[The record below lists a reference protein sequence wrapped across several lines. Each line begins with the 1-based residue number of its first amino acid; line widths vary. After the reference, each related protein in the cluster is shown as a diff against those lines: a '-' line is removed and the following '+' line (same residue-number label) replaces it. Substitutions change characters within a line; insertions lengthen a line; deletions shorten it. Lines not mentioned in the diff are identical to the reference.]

1 MGKPRLLGRGFSLLY
16 DLIVADWVEL
26 VCNLTCFIFMELD
39 GSGLDTLFCWLFW
52 GMFFCFLLFGPLR
65 GTEERQF
72 SRSGS
77 ASTPAF
83 GKAETPYG
91 VFSARLN
98 RHV

>member
-26 VCNLTCFIFMELD
+26 VCNLNCFVFMELD

-52 GMFFCFLLFGPLR
+52 GMIFLLPPVWALTRYRRKAIQSFRLR
-65 GTEERQF
+65 LHSGLRQGGDALRACF
-72 SRSGS
+72 
-77 ASTPAF
+77 
-83 GKAETPYG
+83 
-91 VFSARLN
+91 